1 MFSAET
7 DAPTITRAYLPSIAP
22 GSSVSGST
30 RCPISRNT
38 PHADSS
44 AARVS
49 ASTGPCALWLITASR
64 SFFGWAETSSTN
76 GRAGGRAAYGSPGII
91 PAIASS
97 INAASRTVRAM
108 GAGSGKSGPCFAL
121 LRSARDSPTRRFD
134 SDHAA
139 ACRRYA
145 NRTTAVAALRHGM
158 QSGGDG
164 RGGAAAGAAGGMFE
178 VPGISRGRTQT
189 ALGGRTQAEFGGG
202 GFAEQNSTGVGEPDG
217 EFRVGGRVPILVILR
232 AEGGANIPGP
242 DQVLER
248 ICYAEQRQHGR
259 IRSVHF
265 FEPGCVRERAIG
277 GDGHECADLK
287 IQLLDA
293 GEKKLG
299 NLARADLLFED
310 KLAQFVCLDVWIE
323 RHVHLRVKNSS

>member
-1 MFSAET
+1 VV
-7 DAPTITRAYLPSIAP
+7 
-22 GSSVSGST
+22 G
-30 RCPISRNT
+30 
-38 PHADSS
+38 
-44 AARVS
+44 
-49 ASTGPCALWLITASR
+49 
-64 SFFGWAETSSTN
+64 
-76 GRAGGRAAYGSPGII
+76 
-91 PAIASS
+91 
-97 INAASRTVRAM
+97 
-108 GAGSGKSGPCFAL
+108 
-121 LRSARDSPTRRFD
+121 
-134 SDHAA
+134 
-139 ACRRYA
+139 
-145 NRTTAVAALRHGM
+145 
-158 QSGGDG
+158 
-164 RGGAAAGAAGGMFE
+164 
-178 VPGISRGRTQT
+178 
-189 ALGGRTQAEFGGG
+189 TQAEFGGG

-248 ICYAEQRQHGR
+248 ICDAEQRQHGR

-323 RHVHLRVKNSS
+323 RHVHLRGQKF